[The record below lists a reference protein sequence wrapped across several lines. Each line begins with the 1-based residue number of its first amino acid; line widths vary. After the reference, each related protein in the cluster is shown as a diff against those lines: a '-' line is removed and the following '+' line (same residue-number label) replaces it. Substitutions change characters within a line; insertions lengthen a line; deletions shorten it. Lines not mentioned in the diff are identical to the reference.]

1 MGYVDSHLLQGET
14 VVYRTKLHKILFL
27 WPGLIAIVFCLLAG
41 WLYQNAYDTNWVILS
56 IAAAILILL
65 PSYIQYISCEYAVTN
80 KRVIVKVG
88 FIRRQTMETLLQKIE
103 AIGVDQSIMGRML
116 NYGSIAVIGT
126 GGTKEIFDS
135 INDPLAFRRSVQ
147 EQTDARDRSSET

>member
-27 WPGLIAIVFCLLAG
+27 WPCILAIAFCLLAA
-41 WLYQNAYDTNWVILS
+41 WLYQNAYETNWIIFSIIL
-56 IAAAILILL
+56 AALVLL
-65 PSYIQYISCEYAVTN
+65 PAYIQYISSEYAVTN

-88 FIRRQTMETLLQKIE
+88 FIRRQTMETLLQRIE
-103 AIGVDQSIMGRML
+103 AVAVDQSILGRIL

-126 GGTKEIFDS
+126 GGTKEIFEN

-147 EQTDARDRSSET
+147 EQTDAKDAQKMG